1 MTASVITTIPMIV
14 LFFVGQKHIIE
25 GVTAGGVKG

>member
-1 MTASVITTIPMIV
+1 VVPVIIIYAI
-14 LFFVGQKHIIE
+14 LQEKIIE